1 MGRQPWAE
9 IKKALDD
16 IRFTGP
22 LVMEPFLM
30 PGGQIGRDI
39 GVWRE
44 LVPHADLDA
53 LAKTSVEFVKKNLR

>member
-1 MGRQPWAE
+1 
-9 IKKALDD
+9 
-16 IRFTGP
+16 
-22 LVMEPFLM
+22 MEPFVM